1 MPSHSSQ
8 DRPPET
14 STWDEAVAEPE
25 AKSGLL
31 PDFVRKMAVAGLGA
45 LFMTEEGIRNLAGQ
59 LKLPKE
65 VLAFVLSQADRTKD
79 ELGRVISEEVRKFLQ
94 SARLREEFLKVLA
107 GTTLE
112 IKAQVRLIS
121 EPGAK
126 RTARFEVA
134 ELKLG
139 RRRLRKSKTSP

>member
-14 STWDEAVAEPE
+14 SPWDEAVAEPE

-31 PDFVRKMAVAGLGA
+31 PEFVRRIAVAGLGA

-94 SARLREEFLKVLA
+94 SERLREEFLKVLA

-121 EPGAK
+121 EPGAT
-126 RTARFEVA
+126 RTPKFEVA

-139 RRRLRKSKTSP
+139 RRKLRKSKTSP